1 MEETLIC
8 PICETANAPDATHCE
23 VCGERLVPAEPG
35 VELSPEESVA
45 GDIAGGGSVV
55 GFAVEDSE
63 PHGIQ
68 VAAADQTADFQPSA
82 FADEYDED
90 SQPDLE
96 PPFQVEGDDSAPE
109 SPGTEELDLD
119 AAELEMASE
128 PDVAPQFL
136 YSPMDGT
143 AYPIGSAEYEEG
155 FGPNGEQ
162 LVAEA
167 PVEQYTEGAP
177 SEAQDDEYDVAIED
191 EFCEAEPA
199 AAAPVSEGA
208 DEAFAAEVAGA
219 RAPGHEPS
227 AEFRSAFQVRA
238 KERPAMTPLPQP
250 GAYVEPATLT
260 VYVNREPV
268 LHHAVETDEVLIGR
282 RDPVAD
288 AYPDLDLTDFDPE
301 AHVSRKHAYVYRQ
314 NKNYTIYAVSNAG
327 TQLNSE
333 LLDLGDRRPLADGD
347 VIVLAGRIAIK
358 FELPGA

>member
-23 VCGERLVPAEPG
+23 VCGERLVPAESG
-35 VELSPEESVA
+35 VELSPEENVA

-63 PHGIQ
+63 PQGIET
-68 VAAADQTADFQPSA
+68 AAADQTADFQPSA
-82 FADEYDED
+82 FAVDEYDED
-90 SQPDLE
+90 SEPDPE
-96 PPFQVEGDDSAPE
+96 PPFHAEGDDSAPE

-119 AAELEMASE
+119 AAVLDVASE
-128 PDVAPQFL
+128 PVEAPQFL

-143 AYPIGSAEYEEG
+143 AYPIGSPEYEEG

-167 PVEQYTEGAP
+167 PVEQYTESAP
-177 SEAQDDEYDVAIED
+177 PEAPDADEHDEYDVAIED
-191 EFCEAEPA
+191 EHA
-199 AAAPVSEGA
+199 ASAPVSEGA
-208 DEAFAAEVAGA
+208 DAAFAAEVAGA

-268 LHHAVETDEVLIGR
+268 QRHAVETDEVLIGR

-288 AYPDLDLTDFDPE
+288 AYPDLDLTDVDPE
-301 AHVSRKHAYVYRQ
+301 SHVSRKHAYVYRQ
-314 NKNYTIYAVSNAG
+314 NKNYTLYAVSNAG